1 MAFQDQQASVQQ
13 SYALI
18 PPFAYALIQQ
28 DPVTKQIEYK
38 VMEAPLTAKEQEY
51 LSFIKTELIDTLN
64 TTMDKFKD
72 EGSAREFLRK
82 RVLDEI
88 VSSNKTLKKLDENTT
103 EKLLYHITRDLLGFG
118 IIEPLLR
125 DGAIEDISCDGVNIP
140 IYIWHREYESIR
152 TNLRFTN
159 EVDLNN
165 FAIKVAQRAGRH
177 ISVAQPL
184 LDASL
189 PDGSRINV
197 TFSKEITMR
206 GSTFTIRKFK
216 EDPLTIIDLITWN
229 TLSEEIAAF
238 FWYALENNK
247 SLLIAGGTASGKT
260 TLLNSLAMFIRPG
273 NKIVSIEDTAELQIP
288 HENWIQAVARPG
300 FGGYR
305 ADGTK
310 RGEVSMFDLLKA
322 ALRQRPDF
330 LFVGEV
336 RGEEAHSM
344 FQAMATGHAG
354 MGTIHGDSAAGVI
367 RRLESKPMEIPR
379 AMIQALDMICVQRA
393 VRRQGGKKLRRTVE
407 IEEIVEV
414 DQLTDDLVT
423 NRSFAW
429 EPNDDTFLNFG
440 RSYVLNKIM
449 DENGYTENMVQ
460 EELKRRAEVLHSLVR
475 KKKRSY
481 KDVAQ
486 VVFEYFNDP
495 EKTHKEAT
503 RDISM
508 F

>member
-1 MAFQDQQASVQQ
+1 MTFSDSQASVQQ

-18 PPFAYALIQQ
+18 PPFAYALIQM
-28 DPVTKQIEYK
+28 DSKSKQIEYK

-51 LSFIKTELIDTLN
+51 LSLLKKILISTLKVTLN
-64 TTMDKFKD
+64 NFKTDD
-72 EGSAREFLRK
+72 EAKDFLRQQI
-82 RVLDEI
+82 LEI
-88 VSSNKTLKKLDENTT
+88 KNKTKALKGIDENTT
-103 EKLLYHITRDLLGFG
+103 EKIFYHVYRDLLGFG
-118 IIEPLLR
+118 IIEPLLK
-125 DGAIEDISCDGVNIP
+125 DGAIEDISCDGVNVP

-152 TNLRFTN
+152 TNLRFLD
-159 EVDLNN
+159 EEELNN
-165 FAIKVAQRAGRH
+165 FTVKVAQRAGRH

-197 TFSKEITMR
+197 TYAKEITMK

-216 EDPLTIIDLITWN
+216 ADPLTVIDLISWN
-229 TLSEEIAAF
+229 TLSEDIAAF
-238 FWYALENNK
+238 FWYALENGK

-288 HENWIQAVARPG
+288 HENWIQSVARPG

-310 RGEVSMFDLLKA
+310 RGEVTMYDLLRA

-336 RGEEAHSM
+336 RGEEAYSL
-344 FQAMATGHAG
+344 FQGMSTGHAG
-354 MGTIHGDSAAGVI
+354 MGTIHGDSSAGVI
-367 RRLESKPMEIPR
+367 RRLEAEPMNIPR
-379 AMIQALDMICVQRA
+379 AMLQALDMICVQRS

-407 IEEIVEV
+407 VEEIVEV
-414 DQLTDDLVT
+414 DAMTDDLVT
-423 NRSFAW
+423 NKVFSWDAT
-429 EPNDDTFLNFG
+429 DDTFLNFG
-440 RSYVLNKIM
+440 KSYILNSIM
-449 DENGYTENMVQ
+449 DENGYTENLIQ
-460 EELKRRAEVLHSLVR
+460 EEINRRKDVLHWMVR
-475 KKKRSY
+475 KKMRSY
-481 KDVAQ
+481 QEVAK
-486 VVFEYFNDP
+486 VVFDYYNDP
-495 EKTHKEAT
+495 DSVHKNAVK
-503 RDISM
+503 DLKA

>member
-1 MAFQDQQASVQQ
+1 MAFQDQQSSVQQ

-28 DPVTKQIEYK
+28 DAKSKLIEYK
-38 VMEAPLTAKEQEY
+38 VMESPLTGKEQEY
-51 LSFIKTELIDTLN
+51 LTFLKTTLISSLN
-64 TTMDKFKD
+64 LTMDNFKND
-72 EGSAREFLRK
+72 EEAKQYLRK
-82 RVLDEI
+82 RVFDI
-88 VSSNKTLKKLDENTT
+88 IAKNKTLKKLDENTT

-118 IIEPLLR
+118 IIEPLLK
-125 DGAIEDISCDGVNIP
+125 DAAIEDISCDGVNVP
-140 IYIWHREYESIR
+140 IFIWHREYESIK
-152 TNLRFTN
+152 TNLRFID
-159 EVDLNN
+159 EEELNS
-165 FAIKVAQRAGRH
+165 FVVKIAQRAGRH

-189 PDGSRINV
+189 PDGSRVNV
-197 TFSKEITMR
+197 TFSREITMK

-216 EDPLTIIDLITWN
+216 EDPLTVIDLISWN

-288 HENWIQAVARPG
+288 HDNWIQAVARPG

-310 RGEVSMFDLLKA
+310 RGEVSMFDLLKG

-344 FQAMATGHAG
+344 FQAMATGHAA
-354 MGTIHGDSAAGVI
+354 MGTIHGDSSAGVI
-367 RRLESKPMEIPR
+367 RRLEAKPMDIPR
-379 AMIQALDMICVQRA
+379 AMIQALDMICVQRS

-407 IEEIVEV
+407 IEEIVEI
-414 DQLTDDLVT
+414 DQMTEDLVT
-423 NRSFAW
+423 NRVFAW
-429 EPNDDTFLNFG
+429 EPSDDNFLNFG
-440 RSYVLNKIM
+440 RSYILEKIM
-449 DENGYTENMVQ
+449 DENGYTENMVK
-460 EELKRRAEVLHSLVR
+460 EELKRRADVLHSLVR

-481 KDVAQ
+481 KDVAK
-486 VVFEYFNDP
+486 VVFDYTSDP
-495 EKTHKEAT
+495 EKTHKDST
-503 RDISM
+503 RDLSM

>member
-1 MAFQDQQASVQQ
+1 MAFQDQSSVQQ

-18 PPFAYALIQQ
+18 PPFAYALIQMNAK
-28 DPVTKQIEYK
+28 TKLIEYK
-38 VMEAPLTAKEQEY
+38 VMESPLTGKEQEY
-51 LSFIKTELIDTLN
+51 LNFISKTVISTLDV
-64 TTMDKFKD
+64 TMDKFKSD
-72 EGSAREFLRK
+72 EDAKQYLRN
-82 RVLDEI
+82 RVFEI
-88 VSSNKTLKKLDENTT
+88 IGKNKTLKKLDENTT
-103 EKLLYHITRDLLGFG
+103 AKLLYHIIRDIFGFG
-118 IIEPLLR
+118 IIEPLLK
-125 DGAIEDISCDGVNIP
+125 DPAIEDISCDGVNVP
-140 IYIWHREYESIR
+140 IFIWHREYESIK
-152 TNLRFTN
+152 TNIRFTN
-159 EVDLNN
+159 EEDLNN
-165 FAIKVAQRAGRH
+165 FAVKVAQRAGRH
-177 ISVAQPL
+177 ISIAQPL

-197 TFSKEITMR
+197 TFSREITMK

-216 EDPLTIIDLITWN
+216 EDPLTVIDLITWN

-305 ADGTK
+305 KDGTK
-310 RGEVSMFDLLKA
+310 RGEVTMFDLLKA

-367 RRLESKPMEIPR
+367 RRLESKPMDIPR
-379 AMIQALDMICVQRA
+379 AMLQVLDMICVQRA
-393 VRRQGGKKLRRTVE
+393 VRRHGGKKLRRTVE
-407 IEEIVEV
+407 IEEIVEI
-414 DQLTDDLVT
+414 DQLTGDLVT
-423 NRSFAW
+423 NKIFSWDA
-429 EPNDDTFLNFG
+429 NDDTFLNFG
-440 RSYVLNKIM
+440 RSYVLNKII
-449 DENGYTENMVQ
+449 DESGFTETMVQ
-460 EELKRRAEVLHSLVR
+460 EELKRRADVLHSLVR

-481 KDVAQ
+481 KDVTK
-486 VVFEYFNDP
+486 VVFDYFNDP
-495 EKTHKEAT
+495 EATHKEHT
-503 RDISM
+503 KDLKM